1 MLKEASAR
9 FGRSTVGEVNC
20 EQQTFLMF
28 IR

>member
-1 MLKEASAR
+1 MLKEVSVR
-9 FGRSTVGEVNC
+9 LGRSTVGEVDR